1 MRGFVAD
8 ATDQVEVKNR
18 HCRNNAMSTQF
29 LKQEPKVNT
38 RHENTETREQRAAG
52 EPLVQEVSGQG
63 GELGEER
70 GLSWH
75 FVRVL
80 PHL

>member
-1 MRGFVAD
+1 M
-8 ATDQVEVKNR
+8 EVKNR

-38 RHENTETREQRAAG
+38 RHKNTETREQQVAG
-52 EPLVQEVSGQG
+52 ELLVQEVSGQA
-63 GELGEER
+63 GELGEECS
-70 GLSWH
+70 LSWH
-75 FVRVL
+75 FVSAL

>member
-1 MRGFVAD
+1 
-8 ATDQVEVKNR
+8 
-18 HCRNNAMSTQF
+18 MSTQF

-38 RHENTETREQRAAG
+38 RHKKTETREQRAAG
-52 EPLVQEVSGQG
+52 EPLVQEVSRQA

-70 GLSWH
+70 DLSCH

-80 PHL
+80 PHLYFKVVEGNGSVEGKSTFTH